1 MNNNELLKEYM
12 DYRCGIY
19 FWLRNLYISEPT
31 VEILSDIVQT
41 CREFGINED
50 SPAYEKEFIY
60 FFANLSKEDIENTNK
75 ELKSEYARLFLGP
88 KRILAPPYESVYCTR
103 NRQLFGETCIS
114 VRRLYE
120 QLGLKINKVGNVPDD
135 FIGFELEFMYYL
147 AFTTGEV
154 INDNNM
160 DKIDELLNHQ
170 YNFIKDHIGV
180 WIERFTND
188 IYENTKMEYFKVIA
202 NFTKEFILEDY
213 KSLSELK

>member
-147 AFTTGEV
+147 AFTTGEF